1 MRVDEEH
8 PAGGK
13 DIQKIF
19 IVYISVKD
27 ETWKSSFEKKKQK
40 KKNMQINPLS
50 EIMKEKL

>member
-27 ETWKSSFEKKKQK
+27 ETWKSSFEKKK